1 MSVFN
6 GKAFLH
12 ESVESILSQTF
23 QDFEFVVVDD
33 GSTDGSSE
41 LLARYPDLRLR
52 VIRNP
57 SNLGLTR
64 SLNAGLAAAKG
75 ELVARQDADD
85 RSHPERVARQ
95 VAFLDANP
103 DVVLVGAQTRGI
115 DRSGSPVDLSG
126 WPKSTATMAIRWQ
139 LMFDSPFSHTSVMFR
154 RGPVSKLGGYNE
166 DFRTSQDF
174 ELFSRLAVDHDL
186 RNLSDVLVDW
196 RVTKGSVS
204 RTYSEADVR
213 RVHAVLEENRKRWLN
228 MDQPSAE
235 ALSTWVNINNA
246 GKLGG
251 VTDLRSLIS
260 SDDEMFRRFV
270 ALNPAAADDQEIRR
284 HRAESL
290 ARSAII
296 GARRGLRHSG
306 RLFARA
312 CRMDPAIL
320 VSRGPRFTASFALGI
335 AAQARRFAKR

>member
-6 GKAFLH
+6 GRAFLH

-23 QDFEFVVVDD
+23 QDYEFVVVDD

-41 LLARYPDLRLR
+41 ILARYTDPRLR

-64 SLNAGLAAAKG
+64 SLNVGLEASKG
-75 ELVARQDADD
+75 DLVARQDADD
-85 RSHPERVARQ
+85 RSYPERLARQ

-103 DVVLVGAQTRGI
+103 SVALVGTQARGI

-126 WPKSTATMAIRWQ
+126 WPKATAAMAIRWQ
-139 LMFDSPFSHTSVMFR
+139 LMFDSPFTHTSVMFR
-154 RGPVSKLGGYNE
+154 RAPVSELGGYNE

-174 ELFSRLAVDHDL
+174 ELFSRLAVAHEL
-186 RNLSDVLVDW
+186 RNLRDVLVEW
-196 RVTKGSVS
+196 RVMKGSVS
-204 RTYSEADVR
+204 TAYSETDLR
-213 RVHAVLEENRKRWLN
+213 RVQAVLAENRKRWL
-228 MDQPSAE
+228 DADEISAE
-235 ALSTWVNINNA
+235 ALTTWGNINYA

-260 SDDEMFRRFV
+260 SDDGMFRRFV
-270 ALNPAAADDQEIRR
+270 ALNPAAADDHEIR
-284 HRAESL
+284 HYRAECL
-290 ARSAII
+290 ARGAGI
-296 GARRGLRHSG
+296 GARRGIPYAG

-312 CRMDPAIL
+312 CRIEPAIL
-320 VSRGPRFTASFALGI
+320 VSRGPRFAACLLLGI
-335 AAQARRFAKR
+335 AARARRTT